1 MACAF
6 HKSSSGLVIN
16 DEGGDRVVLQLFSL
30 EPAGISD
37 CFDIH
42 TAISAENSRFLNRL
56 SKQLDKFELILDRQ
70 LALFGSAFGGPI
82 DCKGLLKV
90 AKNSDV
96 INDQTVLLFPPDAI
110 RPSDGLHQ

>member
-1 MACAF
+1 MACQL
-6 HKSSSGLVIN
+6 HESSSGLVVN
-16 DEGGDRVVLQLFSL
+16 DEGRDRVVLQLFSL

-70 LALFGSAFGGPI
+70 LALFGSAFGGPV
-82 DCKGLLKV
+82 DRQGLLKV
-90 AKNSDV
+90 AKDSDV
-96 INDQTVLLFPPDAI
+96 INNQPVLLF
-110 RPSDGLHQ
+110 